1 VETPGV
7 SNGGTLATAGN
18 LVIQGLADGYLHA
31 YAARDGKDLWSFY
44 AGVAVTGV
52 PITYSVAGRQYVTIT
67 AGPLGGSTAAFGSI
81 SARFGWDPRIHPRR
95 LLTFVL
101 DGNARLPPTPP
112 PRPAVPLDAPH
123 FQVDA
128 AKAAAG
134 AREYPRCVLCHGMG
148 VVAGGIAP
156 DLRASPVVLS
166 PEAFAHIVHDGG
178 LLVRGMPQFPEL
190 GPEQL
195 DDLRHF
201 IRQKAR
207 SDLAPADSR
216 SR

>member
-1 VETPGV
+1 
-7 SNGGTLATAGN
+7 
-18 LVIQGLADGYLHA
+18 
-31 YAARDGKDLWSFY
+31 
-44 AGVAVTGV
+44 VAVTGV
-52 PITYSVAGRQYVTIT
+52 PITYSVEGKQYLSIT
-67 AGPLGGSTAAFGSI
+67 SGPLGGATAAFGSI

-101 DGNARLPPTPP
+101 DGNAKLPPTPP
-112 PRPAVPLDAPH
+112 PQRAVPLAAPQ

-134 AREYPRCVLCHGMG
+134 AQQYPRCVLCHGMG

-166 PEAFAHIVHDGG
+166 AEAFAHIVHDGA
-178 LLVRGMPQFPEL
+178 LLPRGMPQFPEL
-190 GPEQL
+190 NPAQL

-207 SDLAPADSR
+207 SDLAAAAAH
-216 SR
+216 